1 MQLKPTQLDT
11 HLAQNLAP
19 CYLISGDEPL
29 LVQECADA
37 IRRAARAGGCAERQR
52 LHISSK
58 DDWLELGHA
67 AGSLSL
73 FAERKLIEV
82 QLPSGKPGTE
92 GSKAIQEY
100 LASSPDD
107 VLLIVSGRI
116 DKQSQKSKWYLALD
130 QAGVVM
136 PIWPVSPTELPRWI
150 SDRMSSLGLTAEP
163 DAITLLAERLE
174 GNLLAAAQEVEK
186 LKLLHGDHTI
196 TATMVADTVSD
207 NARYDAFRLVDV
219 ALSGD
224 ARGAVRTLRGLKG
237 EAVQPPVLLWAVARE
252 VRLLADLKRDVA
264 AGTSIDRAMQQKGVW
279 RNRQGLVRTALNRL
293 SGRDLAEM
301 QTLSFQVDG
310 SSKGFLLGEPWSLL
324 ERLLIVLAQGLP
336 ADSTRSRLA

>member
-37 IRRAARAGGCAERQR
+37 IRRAARAGGCTERQR

-163 DAITLLAERLE
+163 DAIALLAERLE

>member
-1 MQLKPTQLDT
+1 MQLKPAQLDT
-11 HLAQNLAP
+11 HLAQNLAY

-37 IRRAARAGGCAERQR
+37 IRRAARAGGCTERQR

-107 VLLIVSGRI
+107 VLLMVSGRI

-136 PIWPVSPTELPRWI
+136 PIWPVAPAELPRWI
-150 SDRMSSLGLTAEP
+150 SDRMGSLGLTAEP

-174 GNLLAAAQEVEK
+174 GNLLAAAQEIEK
-186 LKLLHGDHTI
+186 LKLLHGDQII
-196 TATMVADTVSD
+196 TAIMVADTVSD

-324 ERLLIVLAQGLP
+324 ERLLIVLAQGL